1 MTTDPTTTPWE
12 PTDLTPHLDRLDE
25 ATRALADAVLGESGQ
40 PVRATEQAGY
50 VLLRGVTSPAGTE
63 QWQAVSGIHQ
73 ERHLGYLQRLR
84 TEQQESHPEDFW
96 RFEIATVTIPGVAA

>member
-1 MTTDPTTTPWE
+1 MPTPDPRHEHFDDTDMS
-12 PTDLTPHLDRLDE
+12 E
-25 ATRALADAVLGESGQ
+25 AVRASRAAARALAEVTAVSVT
-40 PVRATEQAGY
+40 PAEQAGY

-84 TEQQESHPEDFW
+84 AEQQEGHPEDFW
-96 RFEIATVTIPGVAA
+96 RFEIATVAIPGVAS

>member
-1 MTTDPTTTPWE
+1 MPTPDPTHEYFDDTEMSETV
-12 PTDLTPHLDRLDE
+12 R
-25 ATRALADAVLGESGQ
+25 ASRAAARALAEVTAVSFTPAEH
-40 PVRATEQAGY
+40 AGY

-84 TEQQESHPEDFW
+84 TEQQEGHPEEFW
-96 RFEIATVTIPGVAA
+96 RFEIATVTIPGVPS

>member
-1 MTTDPTTTPWE
+1 MPTQRPAHE
-12 PTDLTPHLDRLDE
+12 HLDGTNMHAVA
-25 ATRALADAVLGESGQ
+25 ATLHAASKALAEVTAA
-40 PVRATEQAGY
+40 PVRPAEHAGY

-84 TEQQESHPEDFW
+84 AEQQESHPEDFW
-96 RFEIATVTIPGVAA
+96 RFEIATVTIPGVPS

>member
-1 MTTDPTTTPWE
+1 MPNPDPTYE
-12 PTDLTPHLDRLDE
+12 HLVSGRHYE
-25 ATRALADAVLGESGQ
+25 ASQAPYAPDFSAKALAASRAPAQ
-40 PVRATEQAGY
+40 PSEQAGY

-96 RFEIATVTIPGVAA
+96 RFEIATVTIPGVTS